1 MGDQNLGT
9 RLLRLAWEVT
19 LVFAVLSALTH
30 VLAESLDLVYA
41 VFSSALFVVGIFLF
55 GLGFWNGVQR
65 SRTELVTLSGL
76 LAASRSNVSSSALR
90 LLWGAVLAQ
99 SVIGGVAAGLRPF
112 TQQAFGLL
120 VPMFGIGLAAL
131 WGSRHGRFHLR
142 DDP

>member
-1 MGDQNLGT
+1 MSDTDPGT
-9 RLLRLAWEVT
+9 RLLRLGWEVT
-19 LVFAVLSALTH
+19 VGFGLLTVLTH
-30 VLAESLDLVYA
+30 AVADALDLAYA
-41 VFSSALFVVGIFLF
+41 IVSSALFVMGIGLF

-76 LAASRSNVSSSALR
+76 LAASRSNVPASALR

-99 SVIGGVAAGLRPF
+99 AVIGGVAAGLRPF

-120 VPMFGIGLAAL
+120 VPMFGVGLAAV